1 MVENN
6 ALKYYTEFVENF
18 KRILNEENVDSVSK
32 ENLPDEI
39 N

>member
-1 MVENN
+1 M
-6 ALKYYTEFVENF
+6 EFVENF

>member
-1 MVENN
+1 M
-6 ALKYYTEFVENF
+6 EFVENF

-32 ENLPDEI
+32 ENNLPDEI

>member
-6 ALKYYTEFVENF
+6 ALKYYMEFVENF

>member
-6 ALKYYTEFVENF
+6 ALKYYMEFVENF

-39 N
+39 Y